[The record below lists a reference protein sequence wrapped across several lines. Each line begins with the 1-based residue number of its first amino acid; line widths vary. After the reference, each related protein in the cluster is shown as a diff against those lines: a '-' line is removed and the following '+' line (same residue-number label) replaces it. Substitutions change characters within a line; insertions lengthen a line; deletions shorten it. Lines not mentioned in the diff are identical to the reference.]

1 MAEQIMRHS
10 DDSEWPQA
18 TPGTSRQEI
27 GQRIATVCDLI
38 GTRRHSAQVAGIS
51 EDQLSRYIR
60 GKSEVSFS
68 PLARLAKRAKI
79 RLDWL
84 WEGKGPMLVEVMVH
98 EELAAHRRES
108 RTIDGYR
115 VPPALGMSLPGAYG
129 AGVNSTQLVDHVA
142 FGEDW
147 LRDAGLDPEAMAL
160 VQVVGDSMLP
170 TLGDGDL
177 VLVDTRKR
185 RLAEEGIYAVRQEQH
200 LIVKR
205 LQVMLSGELYIQSDN
220 EAYST
225 QIIPKEAVD
234 EVPVVGRVVWI
245 LSRV

>member
-1 MAEQIMRHS
+1 MAKQTMRVS
-10 DDSEWPQA
+10 DDSEWPEA
-18 TPGTSRQEI
+18 TAGTSRQEI
-27 GQRIATVCDLI
+27 GQRIATVCDRI

-68 PLARLAKRAKI
+68 PLARLAKRAGV

-84 WEGKGPMLVEVMVH
+84 WEGRGPMMAEAMVH
-98 EELAAHRRES
+98 EDPAAYRRES

-129 AGVNSTQLVDHVA
+129 AGVNSPQLVDHVA

-147 LRDAGLDPEAMAL
+147 LRDAGLDPETMAL

-170 TLGDGDL
+170 TFGDGDL
-177 VLVDTRKR
+177 VLVDAGKR
-185 RLAEEGIYAVRQEQH
+185 RLAEEGIFAVRQEQH

-225 QIIPKEAVD
+225 QIVPKEAVD
-234 EVPVVGRVVWI
+234 EIPVVGRVVWI
-245 LSRV
+245 LRRF

>member
-1 MAEQIMRHS
+1 MAEQTVSYS
-10 DDSEWPQA
+10 DDSEWTED

-27 GQRIATVCDLI
+27 GQRIAVVCELV
-38 GTRRHSAQVAGIS
+38 GTRRHSARVAGIS

-68 PLARLAKRAKI
+68 PLARLAKRAGV

-84 WEGKGPMLVEVMVH
+84 WEGKGPMLAEVMVH
-98 EELAAHRRES
+98 EEPVTYRRES
-108 RTIDGYR
+108 RSIDGYR

-129 AGVNSTQLVDHVA
+129 AGVNSPQLVDHVA
-142 FGEDW
+142 FGRDW
-147 LRDAGLDPEAMAL
+147 LRDAGLDPETMAL
-160 VQVVGDSMLP
+160 VQVVGDSMRP
-170 TLGDGDL
+170 TFGDGDL
-177 VLVDTRKR
+177 VLVDTGKR

-225 QIIPKEAVD
+225 QIIPRDAVD
-234 EVPVVGRVVWI
+234 ELPIVGRVAWV
-245 LSRV
+245 LRRL